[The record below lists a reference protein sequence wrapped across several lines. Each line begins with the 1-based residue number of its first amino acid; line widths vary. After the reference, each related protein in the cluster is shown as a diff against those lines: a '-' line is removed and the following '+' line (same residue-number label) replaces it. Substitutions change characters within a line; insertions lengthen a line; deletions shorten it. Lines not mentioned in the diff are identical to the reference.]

1 MVYQHTCVHERETQK
16 EKSEKWGS
24 GKCMVFAQ
32 SLLASRR
39 GDLSGSQVRDVSCTF
54 PFPLR
59 RPLQQSLQT
68 RRTMSSF
75 SYAATRTA
83 FPDFFLFFFH
93 YEAGCR
99 LSSAL
104 CTQDTGT
111 ISTFECEPV
120 RSACAVATRA
130 RRCRLLATREAAA
143 ESARAAACQAACLE
157 SSLQGERR

>member
-24 GKCMVFAQ
+24 GKCMVFAHAAGVQ
-32 SLLASRR
+32 KGRPIRLTGSRCE
-39 GDLSGSQVRDVSCTF
+39 LHF
-54 PFPLR
+54 
-59 RPLQQSLQT
+59 
-68 RRTMSSF
+68 SF
-75 SYAATRTA
+75 SSAPATATIITNKTNHVLLLICRNK
-83 FPDFFLFFFH
+83 DCISRIFFIFFH
-93 YEAGCR
+93 EAGCR

-143 ESARAAACQAACLE
+143 ESARAAAEASGLE
-157 SSLQGERR
+157 SSLQGEKP